1 MTLRSLLLAL
11 TGLLLAG
18 QAATAQSQVRASLA
32 AADASIQPGQPVQVA
47 LRLDHDPHWHTY
59 WIEAG
64 TGYPT
69 SITWTLPPGWS
80 ASDILWPTPKV
91 VRDTRGDITGN
102 GYEDI
107 TYLPVILTAPA
118 DLAPGTSVTFRAFA
132 EWLMCEDMCI
142 PGEANLT
149 LTLPVRGEAPVVN
162 PRHGAD
168 VRRAFAQLPR
178 ELPNLQVTAARDGN
192 RILLRV
198 ASADGSA
205 VHLPDDLWFFASD
218 ALVEYSRAQSERSR
232 DATAVTLVLPVAESY
247 FGQGDRLMGVLR
259 TEGSW
264 TTEGEPLPG
273 LAIDAPLGTSLAALG
288 TGTGDF
294 AADAADGAASLIFTL
309 GLALVGGLILNL
321 MPCVFPV
328 LGIKIMGFVNQAGSD
343 RRKVALHGLV
353 FSGGV
358 IASFWA
364 LAAALAILRA
374 GGEHLGW
381 GFQLQ
386 SPVFVLLLTIVMLIF
401 ALAMS
406 GVFEFGLSAT
416 GVGANLQM
424 KQGYAGS
431 FFTGV
436 LATVVAT
443 PCSAPFLA
451 PALGAALALPVATS
465 FVVFTAIAIGLSLP
479 YLLLSLFPGAIKVLP
494 RPGAWMETFT
504 QAMAF
509 PLYAT
514 VGYLLWVLAG
524 QVDEQKFLSVL
535 LGLTLLAMGVW
546 LYGRYAAPGATAK
559 RMRIGVVGGLVLAL
573 GGAWFAWPSAPA
585 PTEVVWQE
593 WSPEAVAAGV
603 AAGRPIYVDF
613 TARWCATCQT
623 NKRIVFA
630 SAEVNRLFRDQNI
643 LALRADWTNRDP
655 RITAALAEW
664 DRSAIPFNL
673 VYLPGQAQPIPLPE
687 LLTPGIVLDAFA
699 GL

>member
-1 MTLRSLLLAL
+1 
-11 TGLLLAG
+11 
-18 QAATAQSQVRASLA
+18 VRA
-32 AADASIQPGQPVQVA
+32 
-47 LRLDHDPHWHTY
+47 
-59 WIEAG
+59 E
-64 TGYPT
+64 
-69 SITWTLPPGWS
+69 
-80 ASDILWPTPKV
+80 
-91 VRDTRGDITGN
+91 
-102 GYEDI
+102 
-107 TYLPVILTAPA
+107 APA
-118 DLAPGTSVTFRAFA
+118 A
-132 EWLMCEDMCI
+132 
-142 PGEANLT
+142 
-149 LTLPVRGEAPVVN
+149 N
-162 PRHGAD
+162 PRQGAD
-168 VRRAFAQLPR
+168 VSRAFAQLPR
-178 ELPNLQVTAARDGN
+178 ELPHLTAAAAREGN
-192 RILLRV
+192 NILLRI
-198 ASADGSA
+198 ASTDGSA
-205 VHLPDDLWFFASD
+205 VHIPTELWFFASD
-218 ALVEYSRAQSERSR
+218 ALVQYDQAQNERSR
-232 DATAVTLVLPVAESY
+232 DDTAVTLVLPVAEAY
-247 FGQGDRLMGVLR
+247 FGEGDRLVGVLR

-273 LAIDAPLGTSLAALG
+273 LAIDVPLGTSLAAPG
-288 TGTGDF
+288 ATTT
-294 AADAADGAASLIFTL
+294 AADSSADSAGGTTPLIFTL
-309 GLALVGGLILNL
+309 GLALLGGLILNL

-328 LGIKIMGFVNQAGSD
+328 LGIKIMGFVNQAGAD

-358 IASFWA
+358 IASFWT

-374 GGEHLGW
+374 GGDHLGW

-386 SPVFVLLLTIVMLIF
+386 SPVFVFLLAIVMLIF

-424 KQGYAGS
+424 KQGYTGS

-465 FVVFTAIAIGLSLP
+465 FVVFTAIAVGLSLP

-494 RPGAWMETFT
+494 RPGAWMETFK

-524 QVDEQKFLSVL
+524 QVDEQKFLSLL
-535 LGLTLLAMGVW
+535 LGLTLIAMGVW

-559 RMRIGVVGGLVLAL
+559 RMRIGIVGGLALAA
-573 GGAWFAWPSAPA
+573 GGTLFAWPSAPA
-585 PTEVVWQE
+585 PTEVVWE
-593 WSPEAVAAGV
+593 DWSPAAVEAGV

-623 NKRIVFA
+623 NKRIVFG
-630 SAEVNRLFRDQNI
+630 SAEVNRLFRDKNI

-673 VYLPGQAQPIPLPE
+673 VYLPGEARPTPLPE
-687 LLTPGIVLDAFA
+687 LLTAGIVLDAFA